1 MKPESKL
8 AARPHFNDDDVK
20 HILKDIEQIL
30 KSGRLILGP
39 HTSTLEHAFAEY
51 VGTKHAV
58 AVSSCTAALEIALYS
73 ASVRRKEVVVPSNTF
88 IATVNAVCRTGA
100 KPVFAEIS
108 EDLCIDIEHALSLIN
123 DNTGAVVVV
132 HIAGFIPDNIELLVA
147 ECHKRGIPLIEDCAH
162 AHGSA
167 YKGVK
172 AGAIG
177 HMGCFSFYP
186 TKVMTCGV
194 GGMLTT
200 DFDEMAAYARS
211 LRHHG
216 QGTSLEDINEVGY
229 DYLMDEIRAVVAYRQ
244 LRSLDETVAY
254 RQKLAARYDSLL
266 DDVDGISTKLIQPV
280 KPAIDCE
287 PSYYK
292 YPIWLPE
299 GVDRD
304 AVRRK
309 MMSKYG
315 IETGVVYW
323 PPVHLQPVYRDLK
336 DYFKVSLPRTEAIL
350 RRQLCLPMHTMVDV
364 DDCEAIVDALRD
376 SIAVVV
382 AASAKNRKEEIP

>member
-1 MKPESKL
+1 MRPESKL
-8 AARPHFNDDDVK
+8 AARPHFNNTDVK
-20 HILKDIEQIL
+20 HILKDVEQVL

-58 AVSSCTAALEIALYS
+58 AVSSCTAALEIVLY
-73 ASVRRKEVVVPSNTF
+73 AIAVRGKEVIVPSNTF
-88 IATVNAVCRTGA
+88 VATVNAVCHTGGI
-100 KPVFAEIS
+100 PVFAEIGA
-108 EDLCIDIEHALSLIN
+108 DFCIDVDHALSLIN
-123 DNTGAVVVV
+123 DKTGAVVVV
-132 HIAGFIPDNIELLVA
+132 HIAGFIPDNIELLVSA
-147 ECHKRGIPLIEDCAH
+147 CHRRNIPLIEDCAH
-162 AHGSA
+162 AHGST

-172 AGAIG
+172 AGALG

-200 DFDEMAAYARS
+200 DFDEVAAYARS

-216 QGTSLEDINEVGY
+216 QGSSLEDITEFGY

-244 LRSLDETVAY
+244 LRSLDEVVAY
-254 RQKLAARYDSLL
+254 RQQLAARYNSLL
-266 DDVDGISTKLIQPV
+266 DNVGEPSIGLVRPV
-280 KPAIDCE
+280 KPTVDCE
-287 PSYYK
+287 PAYYK
-292 YPIWLPE
+292 YPVLLPE

-315 IETGVVYW
+315 IETGAVYW
-323 PPVHLQPVYRDLK
+323 PPVHLQPVYEDLSRA
-336 DYFKVSLPRTEAIL
+336 FKVSLPRTEALL
-350 RRQLCLPMHTMVDV
+350 RRQLCLPMHTMVDIN
-364 DDCEAIVDALRD
+364 DCEEIVGALRN
-376 SIAVVV
+376 SISLVSSVT
-382 AASAKNRKEEIP
+382 SDKRR